1 MNKKRWVTFLLAA
14 VVFTL
19 PVMAV
24 FDSPDLSLTLRN
36 LRLQLEQEHQ
46 RISRRQARL
55 THEYEEQ
62 HQKMIDLIKE
72 CNELSLVLYSQR
84 QNYTFDL
91 AYALEKVTTQYNEF
105 NRQRSPYDRIAANM
119 DLEIDRYARLLESLR
134 RLPPEL
140 DVIDVN
146 VIPDSLMYHN
156 DSLDKHVLQ
165 SGTSLSLELT
175 AEALDR
181 AASAPFILDSLGEQD
196 RDSCILYTSEL
207 LKMCADRKALI
218 VMDST
223 HYQEAYL
230 RLKESYDYARE
241 RYEILQERIFVVGQT
256 PWMKILENHSRYW
269 KRMKEDLRDKYDF
282 NVLAENS
289 DNFESRDTTTNKVD
303 NTIQF
308 IMILVMVLTFLL
320 VLAVFLVL
328 VYLLCR
334 FVPSL
339 RKNVARQQKPF
350 IALLGAILL
359 FMLITTNDNQNIRDE
374 ALDLAST
381 FLWLLGAI
389 VTALLFR
396 LKPHQLINSVRLYLP
411 TVGMALGVIGCRVL
425 FLPNSVMNFI
435 FPPVLILFL
444 LWQLVACL
452 RCGKRAQESD
462 RVISWISFGV
472 TAVALGMSV
481 LGFIFMAL
489 LLLVWWYFL
498 LSAIHIIN
506 TVATLLTRYREN
518 HLERRLKE
526 YKAKHAS
533 VMTDDEGIF
542 LFPVT
547 WFYDLTRSVI
557 IPILAL
563 GTLPFSLKLALDVF
577 DFKDLYN
584 NLYYKPFVNITDASG
599 DSSLWL
605 SFRLILICIGLF
617 FVFRYLGQMLRSL
630 HVFFRYRRFKRRHNR
645 DKVRNNEINFSLANS
660 LITVA
665 SWSVY
670 VMTVFILL
678 KIPTG
683 WLAMIATGLSA
694 GIGLAMKDILNNFI
708 YGIQLMGGRLRV
720 GDWIECDGVRGQVTK
735 ISYQSTQIETLDDA
749 LISFLNADLFSKNFA
764 NLTRNNS
771 YEFLKIVVGVAY
783 GTDVQKVRDVL
794 VDAMQV
800 MRTKDKYG
808 REIVRPDKGIYVV
821 FGDFGDSSVNIAVK
835 QYILVAEHIAY
846 VDRAKEVIYNAL
858 NQNGITIPF
867 PQLDIHVDKED
878 S

>member
-1 MNKKRWVTFLLAA
+1 
-14 VVFTL
+14 
-19 PVMAV
+19 
-24 FDSPDLSLTLRN
+24 
-36 LRLQLEQEHQ
+36 
-46 RISRRQARL
+46 
-55 THEYEEQ
+55 
-62 HQKMIDLIKE
+62 
-72 CNELSLVLYSQR
+72 
-84 QNYTFDL
+84 
-91 AYALEKVTTQYNEF
+91 
-105 NRQRSPYDRIAANM
+105 
-119 DLEIDRYARLLESLR
+119 
-134 RLPPEL
+134 
-140 DVIDVN
+140 
-146 VIPDSLMYHN
+146 
-156 DSLDKHVLQ
+156 
-165 SGTSLSLELT
+165 
-175 AEALDR
+175 
-181 AASAPFILDSLGEQD
+181 
-196 RDSCILYTSEL
+196 
-207 LKMCADRKALI
+207 
-218 VMDST
+218 
-223 HYQEAYL
+223 
-230 RLKESYDYARE
+230 
-241 RYEILQERIFVVGQT
+241 
-256 PWMKILENHSRYW
+256 
-269 KRMKEDLRDKYDF
+269 
-282 NVLAENS
+282 
-289 DNFESRDTTTNKVD
+289 
-303 NTIQF
+303 
-308 IMILVMVLTFLL
+308 
-320 VLAVFLVL
+320 
-328 VYLLCR
+328 
-334 FVPSL
+334 
-339 RKNVARQQKPF
+339 
-350 IALLGAILL
+350 
-359 FMLITTNDNQNIRDE
+359 
-374 ALDLAST
+374 
-381 FLWLLGAI
+381 
-389 VTALLFR
+389 
-396 LKPHQLINSVRLYLP
+396 
-411 TVGMALGVIGCRVL
+411 
-425 FLPNSVMNFI
+425 
-435 FPPVLILFL
+435 
-444 LWQLVACL
+444 
-452 RCGKRAQESD
+452 
-462 RVISWISFGV
+462 
-472 TAVALGMSV
+472 
-481 LGFIFMAL
+481 
-489 LLLVWWYFL
+489 
-498 LSAIHIIN
+498 
-506 TVATLLTRYREN
+506 
-518 HLERRLKE
+518 
-526 YKAKHAS
+526 
-533 VMTDDEGIF
+533 MTDDEGIF

-605 SFRLILICIGLF
+605 SYRLILICIGLF